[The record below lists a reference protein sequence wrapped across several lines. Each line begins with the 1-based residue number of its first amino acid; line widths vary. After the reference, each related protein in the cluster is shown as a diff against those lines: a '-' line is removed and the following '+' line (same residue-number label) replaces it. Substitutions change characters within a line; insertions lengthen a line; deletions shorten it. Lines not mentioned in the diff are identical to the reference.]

1 MPYDLRDEVNEF
13 AGNPLSSKSK
23 KNLDESSFDFKLIRA
38 LHTSNDEFT
47 WRRLGLSAGEHK
59 FSRRLTTDGQYLY
72 HINGSGKL
80 SKYLIPQAEDD
91 PLVAVSWYDKQK
103 HTAVS
108 DSFSLCYLKGFLY
121 KHTDGDQPFTILDAN
136 SFAVD
141 KEAMEKANTAECT
154 LNDQTLTLKTSEAA
168 KKEGNRYKSSTP
180 VFTDGA
186 YLYLFTFR
194 ESK

>member
-1 MPYDLRDEVNEF
+1 
-13 AGNPLSSKSK
+13 
-23 KNLDESSFDFKLIRA
+23 LIRA

-47 WRRLGLSAGEHK
+47 WRRLGLSAGEYK

-72 HINGSGKL
+72 HLNGSSKL
-80 SKYLIPQAEDD
+80 SKYLLPQAEDD

-136 SFAVD
+136 S
-141 KEAMEKANTAECT
+141 AECT